1 MLLIQFPG
9 LVENNPNI
17 AKDYL
22 VCLVGTEKFSEY
34 LSTLLNMDMSLHNLE
49 VVNRLTL
56 SVELPSEFVRLYVTN
71 CIKSCENIK
80 DKYMQVTI

>member
-1 MLLIQFPG
+1 
-9 LVENNPNI
+9 
-17 AKDYL
+17 
-22 VCLVGTEKFSEY
+22 
-34 LSTLLNMDMSLHNLE
+34 MDMSLHNLE